1 MKFGIVPINLQEFT
15 NPELL
20 IPFVQRAEAL
30 GYESVWTAEHV
41 IIPKTY
47 TSVYPYSP
55 SGKLPFPPDAAI
67 IDPLVAL
74 TFIAAATT
82 RLRLGTGVN
91 ILPQTNPLY
100 LAKWASSLD
109 HLSRGRLMLG
119 VGIGWLREEF
129 EAIGVPFAGRGRRAD
144 DYLQALKVAWSGEEV
159 NYHSEFVRWHGFLMR
174 PRPAQPGGVPLV
186 IGGVSAAAIRR
197 AVRYGD
203 GWYVIGKD
211 LAAYRS
217 HMRTLADECARQ
229 GRDQREIEITAYWN
243 YYREGVE
250 SLAVYEELGV
260 HRLLINVHALR
271 ERSVTVALERFAET
285 VIAKYGSVPVE
296 LTS

>member
-15 NPELL
+15 NPEVV

-41 IIPKTY
+41 IIPMNY
-47 TSVYPYSP
+47 TSVYPYNP
-55 SGKLPFPPDAAI
+55 SGKVPFATDAAI

-74 TFIAAATT
+74 TFIASATT

-91 ILPQTNPLY
+91 ILPQMNPLY

-129 EAIGVPFAGRGRRAD
+129 EAIGAPFAHRGKRAD
-144 DYLQALKVAWSGEEV
+144 EYLQALKAVWSGEEV
-159 NYHSEFVRWHGFLMR
+159 NYQGEFVRWQGFKMR

-186 IGGVSAAAIRR
+186 IGGVSPSAIRR
-197 AVRYGD
+197 TARYGD

-211 LAAYRS
+211 LDEYRT
-217 HMRTLADECARQ
+217 HMHALTEECARQ
-229 GRDQREIEITAYWN
+229 GRNPRDLEITAYWN
-243 YYREGVE
+243 YYREGLE

-260 HRLLINVHALR
+260 HRLLINIHALR
-271 ERSVTVALERFAET
+271 ERDINVALERFANE
-285 VIAKYGSVPVE
+285 VIAKHGQS
-296 LTS
+296 

>member
-15 NPELL
+15 TPEVL

-41 IIPKTY
+41 IIPKIY
-47 TSVYPYSP
+47 TSVYPYNP
-55 SGKLPFPPDAAI
+55 SGKLPFPADAAI

-91 ILPQTNPLY
+91 ILPQMNPLY

-109 HLSRGRLMLG
+109 HLSNGRLMLG

-129 EAIGVPFAGRGRRAD
+129 EAIGVPFAHRGKRAD
-144 DYLQALKVAWSGEEV
+144 DYLQALKAVWSGEEV
-159 NYHSEFVRWHGFLMR
+159 NYQSEFVRWQGFMMR
-174 PRPAQPGGVPLV
+174 PRPAQPGGVPLI
-186 IGGVSAAAIRR
+186 IGGVSPAAIRR
-197 AVRYGD
+197 TVQYGD

-211 LAAYRS
+211 LGEYRS
-217 HMRTLADECARQ
+217 HMQALAAACALH
-229 GRDQREIEITAYWN
+229 GRNQSDLEITAYWN
-243 YYREGVE
+243 YHREGRN
-250 SLAVYEELGV
+250 SLAVYEDLGV

-271 ERSVTVALERFAET
+271 ARDITTAMERFANE
-285 VIAKYGSVPVE
+285 VIARCG
-296 LTS
+296 

>member
-1 MKFGIVPINLQEFT
+1 MKFGIVPINLQELT

-47 TSVYPYSP
+47 TSVYPYNP
-55 SGKLPFPPDAAI
+55 SGKLPFPADAAI
-67 IDPLVAL
+67 LDPLVAL

-82 RLRLGTGVN
+82 RLHLGTGVN

-129 EAIGVPFAGRGRRAD
+129 AALGVPFARRGQRAD
-144 DYLQALKVAWSGEEV
+144 DYLQALKAVWRGEEV
-159 NYHSEFVRWHGFLMR
+159 NYQGEFVRWQGFLMR
-174 PRPAQPGGVPLV
+174 PRPAQPGGVPLI
-186 IGGVSAAAIRR
+186 IGGVSPAAIRR
-197 AVRYGD
+197 TVRYGD
-203 GWYVIGKD
+203 GWYVIGRD
-211 LAAYRS
+211 LADYRT
-217 HMRTLADECARQ
+217 HLQALTEECARQ
-229 GRDQREIEITAYWN
+229 GRDHRDLEITAYWN

-250 SLAVYEELGV
+250 SLAEYEELGIQ
-260 HRLLINVHALR
+260 RLLINVHALR
-271 ERSVTVALERFAET
+271 ERDVTTALERFAEQ
-285 VIAKYGSVPVE
+285 VIAKHG
-296 LTS
+296 

>member
-1 MKFGIVPINLQEFT
+1 MKFGIVPINLREFAQT
-15 NPELL
+15 EIL

-41 IIPKTY
+41 IIPTTY
-47 TSVYPYSP
+47 TSVYPYNP
-55 SGKLPFPPDAAI
+55 SGKLPFPADAAI

-91 ILPQTNPLY
+91 ILPQMNPLY

-109 HLSRGRLMLG
+109 YLSHGRLMLG

-129 EAIGVPFAGRGRRAD
+129 AALGVPFAHRGKRAD
-144 DYLQALKVAWSGEEV
+144 DYLRALKAVWTGEEV
-159 NYHSEFVRWHGFLMR
+159 DYQGEFVHWHGFMMR
-174 PRPAQPGGVPLV
+174 PRPVQPGGVPLV
-186 IGGVSAAAIRR
+186 IGGVSPTAIRR
-197 AVRYGD
+197 TVQYGD

-211 LAAYRS
+211 LDEYRR
-217 HMRTLADECARQ
+217 HMQALADECTRQ
-229 GRDQREIEITAYWN
+229 GRNQGDLEITAYWN
-243 YYREGVE
+243 YSREGID
-250 SLAVYEELGV
+250 SLAVYEDLGI

-271 ERSVTVALERFAET
+271 ERNIMTALERFAEQ
-285 VIAKYGSVPVE
+285 VII
-296 LTS
+296 